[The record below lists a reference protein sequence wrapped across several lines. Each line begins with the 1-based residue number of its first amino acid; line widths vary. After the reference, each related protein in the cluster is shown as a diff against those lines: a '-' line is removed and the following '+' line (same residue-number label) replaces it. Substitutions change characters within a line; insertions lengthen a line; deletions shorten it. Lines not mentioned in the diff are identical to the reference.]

1 VSSPNVSSPN
11 DDFGV
16 LLALAYVTFI
26 DELDGAM
33 AAAGHPRFT
42 RWFGFVLRAIE
53 HDAASLRQ
61 LADRLEMSSPGALKV
76 VDQMVDAGYLERRPS
91 PHDGRVRTI
100 AATIRGHEALAAAR
114 QFHAA
119 FEARLATT
127 LGAEAAGA
135 TRTALTA
142 IAAQG
147 SRSVPRLFRTP

>member
-1 VSSPNVSSPN
+1 VSSPN

-16 LLALAYVTFI
+16 LLALAYVTFV

-53 HDAASLRQ
+53 DDAPSLRE
-61 LADRLEMSSPGALKV
+61 LADRLGMTSPGALKV
-76 VDQMVDAGYLERRPS
+76 VDRMVAAGYLERRPS

-100 AATIRGHEALAAAR
+100 AATPRGHEALAAAR
-114 QFHAA
+114 RFHAA
-119 FEARLATT
+119 FEARLAAT
-127 LGAEAAGA
+127 LGVDAAGA
-135 TRTALTA
+135 ARTALGA

-147 SRSVPRLFRTP
+147 SPSVPRLFRTP